1 MNTGLDVF
9 STLHHLV
16 QRAISSLPGVQRG
29 SLLVRGGRRLAYRA
43 AVGLDGVLPG
53 RLHMPSDGGLVGVSA
68 PFGPAAAPEAAR
80 GPCLVPAAAW
90 YRAHL
95 PEVAARPGW
104 PPEGAHVLVVPV
116 PVFGAPA
123 AYLALEQPDAT
134 PLAGPYRALLESVVE
149 SAGAAL
155 ERRGLFEEKAQVAQ
169 ELRLL
174 EDVLS
179 AVAESVDL
187 LELIETLADGI
198 RSVQTGPRWS
208 TIDLAILE
216 DAAGERRADEGG
228 QGGAPGPHDR
238 RTIRLYR
245 APRRPLTAYWNNVR
259 DGALAAG
266 RDLRVAVEFRSGMS
280 SGPAAQEASL
290 EEGIRR
296 RVSGIAIAPIDPV
309 ALEPSIRRAA
319 EAGIPVVA
327 IDSPP
332 VEGSACSLYIGTDN
346 RAAGRIAG
354 EAMLRLLPQGGEV
367 AIQVASAA
375 VANAR
380 GRIEGFC
387 GALAGSSVRV
397 DSLSENLFDPDRA
410 TELALEVV
418 RSKPYLA
425 GAFGVC
431 SENGPGLGRA
441 SMALGRSGD
450 IKLIAFDLITST
462 VAMLHEGVIHAAVVQ
477 REYDMGYRGVQALRD
492 MAARGVAAALADL
505 PASRSIDTGV
515 DLVTV
520 ERTPFSIALSDHL
533 AMSSARRI
541 ANRRLGAATGARAL
555 EFLVIGMA
563 ERESLVNDERAPVTD
578 DSLVGRVM
586 SACCSLVIDTA
597 SSEYQRFSDVA
608 EARFSGA
615 RTMVGVPLL
624 SRDAVLG
631 VLVLCSPQPDACS
644 PTDLALLE
652 RVAAVAAVVLE
663 NARLLSRIKERT
675 RELESLSR
683 RQEALLDTIARMASP
698 VVPIAPGVLVMP
710 IVGALDAQRSGRF
723 LEGMLREITD
733 HQARVVLIDVTGMA
747 VVDAGAA
754 SHLAQAARAAG
765 MLGSE
770 VVLVGI
776 APEAARLMV
785 EQGIELDGIVTRS
798 TLELGFSYALGKVGG
813 RVVYRRG

>member
-16 QRAISSLPGVQRG
+16 QRAMSSLPGAQRG
-29 SLLVRGGRRLAYRA
+29 ALLVRSGRRLVYRA
-43 AVGLDGVLPG
+43 AAGLDGILPG
-53 RLHMPSDGGLVGVSA
+53 RLRMPSDGGLLAASA

-80 GPCLVPAAAW
+80 GPRVVPAAAW

-104 PPEGAHVLVVPV
+104 PPEAAHVLVVPV
-116 PVFGAPA
+116 PVFGAPG

-134 PLAGPYRALLESVVE
+134 PLAGPYRALVESVVE

-174 EDVLS
+174 EEVLS

-187 LELIETLADGI
+187 LELIETVADGI

-216 DAAGERRADEGG
+216 DAGDAGSAGRAD
-228 QGGAPGPHDR
+228 GGAQGPHDL
-238 RTIRLYR
+238 RTSRLYR

-266 RDLRVAVEFRSGMS
+266 RDLRVAVEFKSGMA
-280 SGPAAQEASL
+280 SGPAAQEAFL

-296 RVSGIAIAPIDPV
+296 RVSGMAIAPIDPA
-309 ALEPSIRRAA
+309 ALEPVIRRAV

-346 RAAGRIAG
+346 RAAGRLVG
-354 EAMLRLLPQGGEV
+354 EAMLRLLPQGGDV
-367 AIQVASAA
+367 AIQAASAA

-380 GRIEGFC
+380 GRIEGFRE
-387 GALAGSSVRV
+387 AIAGSAVRV

-410 TELALEVV
+410 TELAFEVV
-418 RSKPYLA
+418 RSKPHLA

-431 SENGPGLGRA
+431 SENGPGLGQA
-441 SMALGRSGD
+441 SMALGRAGD
-450 IKLIAFDLITST
+450 MKLIAFDLITAT
-462 VAMLHEGVIHAAVVQ
+462 VAMLQEGVIHAAVVQ
-477 REYDMGYRGVQALRD
+477 REYDMGYRGVQALHD
-492 MAARGVAAALADL
+492 MATRGVAAALADA
-505 PASRSIDTGV
+505 PASRCIDTGV

-520 ERTPFSIALSDHL
+520 ERTPSSIALSDHL
-533 AMSSARRI
+533 ALSSARRI
-541 ANRRLGAATGARAL
+541 ANRRLGAAAGGEAL

-563 ERESLVNDERAPVTD
+563 ERECLVNDERAPVAD
-578 DSLVGRVM
+578 DSLVGQVV
-586 SACCSLVIDTA
+586 SACCSLVIDPA
-597 SSEYQRFSDVA
+597 SSEYQRFGDVA
-608 EARFSGA
+608 EARWNGA

-624 SRDAVLG
+624 SRDAVRG
-631 VLVLCSPQPDACS
+631 VLVLSSPQPDACS

-683 RQEALLDTIARMASP
+683 RQEALLDTIARMSSP

-723 LEGMLREITD
+723 LETMLREISD
-733 HQARVVLIDVTGMA
+733 HRARVVLVDVTGMA
-747 VVDAGAA
+747 VVDASAA
-754 SHLAQAARAAG
+754 GHLAQAARAAA

-798 TLELGFSYALGKVGG
+798 TLELGFSYALGKTGG
-813 RVVYRRG
+813 RVVYRGG

>member
-1 MNTGLDVF
+1 M
-9 STLHHLV
+9 
-16 QRAISSLPGVQRG
+16 SSLPGAQRG
-29 SLLVRGGRRLAYRA
+29 ALLVRSGRRLVYRA
-43 AVGLDGVLPG
+43 AAGLDGILPG
-53 RLHMPSDGGLVGVSA
+53 RLRMPSDGGLLAASA

-80 GPCLVPAAAW
+80 GPCVVPAAAW

-95 PEVAARPGW
+95 PEVADRPGW
-104 PPEGAHVLVVPV
+104 PSEAAHVLVVPV
-116 PVFGAPA
+116 PVFGAPG

-134 PLAGPYRALLESVVE
+134 PLAGPYRALVESVVE

-187 LELIETLADGI
+187 LELIETVADGI

-208 TIDLAILE
+208 SIDLAILE
-216 DAAGERRADEGG
+216 DEGDAGSAGRAD
-228 QGGAPGPHDR
+228 GGAQGPHGR
-238 RTIRLYR
+238 RTSRLYR

-266 RDLRVAVEFRSGMS
+266 RDLRVAVEFKCGMA
-280 SGPAAQEASL
+280 SGPAAQEAFL

-296 RVSGIAIAPIDPV
+296 RVSGMAIAPIDPA
-309 ALEPSIRRAA
+309 ALEPVIRRAV

-346 RAAGRIAG
+346 RAAGRLVG
-354 EAMLRLLPQGGEV
+354 EAMLRLLPQGGDV
-367 AIQVASAA
+367 AIQAASAA

-380 GRIEGFC
+380 GRIEGFRE
-387 GALAGSSVRV
+387 AIAGSAVRV
-397 DSLSENLFDPDRA
+397 DSLSENLFDSDRA
-410 TELALEVV
+410 TELAFEVV
-418 RSKPYLA
+418 RSKPHLA

-431 SENGPGLGRA
+431 SENGPGLGQA
-441 SMALGRSGD
+441 SMALGRAGD
-450 IKLIAFDLITST
+450 MKLIAFDLITAT
-462 VAMLHEGVIHAAVVQ
+462 VAMLQEGVIHAVVVQ
-477 REYDMGYRGVQALRD
+477 REYDMGYRGVQALHD
-492 MAARGVAAALADL
+492 MATRGVAAALADA
-505 PASRSIDTGV
+505 PASRCVDTGV

-541 ANRRLGAATGARAL
+541 ANRWLGAAAAGEAL

-563 ERESLVNDERAPVTD
+563 ERECLVNDERASVAD
-578 DSLVGRVM
+578 DSLVGQVV
-586 SACCSLVIDTA
+586 SACRSLVIDPA
-597 SSEYQRFSDVA
+597 SGEHQRFSDVA
-608 EARFSGA
+608 EARRNGA

-624 SRDAVLG
+624 SRDAVRG
-631 VLVLCSPQPDACS
+631 VLVLSSPQPDACS

-675 RELESLSR
+675 RKLESLSR
-683 RQEALLDTIARMASP
+683 RQEALLDTIARMSSP

-710 IVGALDAQRSGRF
+710 IVGTLDAQRSGRF
-723 LEGMLREITD
+723 LEAMLQEIAD
-733 HQARVVLIDVTGMA
+733 HRARVVLVDVTGMA
-747 VVDAGAA
+747 VVDASAA
-754 SHLAQAARAAG
+754 CHLAQAARAAA

-785 EQGIELDGIVTRS
+785 EQGIALDGIVTRS
-798 TLELGFSYALGKVGG
+798 TLELGFSYALGKTGG